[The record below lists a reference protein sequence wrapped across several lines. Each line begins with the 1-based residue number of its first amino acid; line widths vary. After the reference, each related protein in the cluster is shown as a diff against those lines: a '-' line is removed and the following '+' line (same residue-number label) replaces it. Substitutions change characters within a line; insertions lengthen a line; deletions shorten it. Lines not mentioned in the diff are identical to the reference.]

1 MWNVSN
7 FHSGRSALE
16 NNLIPEFYCAYQI
29 LQTMTT
35 RWPKWSFYDVIRS
48 TVYVTR
54 KFERFH
60 KIHPSGIVLS
70 YTLMHFLQVAR
81 PAECTFWK
89 LAFNQRTSP
98 KSNLSLNYFS
108 ESNFRSPIFTVAY
121 LMQACVLPNSKFQKS
136 KPDQKS
142 GKWEV
147 VRTIIFLYVLFSS
160 INKLLLFIIQN
171 IFLINY
177 FNF

>member
-35 RWPKWSFYDVIRS
+35 RWPKWSFYAVIRS

-89 LAFNQRTSP
+89 LTFNQRTSP
-98 KSNLSLNYFS
+98 KSNLSLQLFEQIKLPFS
-108 ESNFRSPIFTVAY
+108 HFHGHASYMHAPKRPNPTQNFKN
-121 LMQACVLPNSKFQKS
+121 PNLTKN
-136 KPDQKS
+136 PEN
-142 GKWEV
+142 GRW
-147 VRTIIFLYVLFSS
+147 
-160 INKLLLFIIQN
+160 
-171 IFLINY
+171 
-177 FNF
+177 